1 MAVKND
7 FLIRNNL
14 NDTGK
19 LPRSGT
25 WTGSPDILVAGQSA
39 LTTQEMISKYGQAY
53 DQDVKQFFSNNF
65 YVRAKNVSAASTSQ
79 NVYLFQVPQSL
90 FLAPNVWYNQ
100 DSLMNYN
107 SVVEDPNDPKKTI
120 EVRQNY
126 QTLSAAANEIVVT
139 NAFTWKPQT
148 TEHHCLIAV
157 VADSY
162 DAVNAQFP
170 SGVNSSVDQY
180 AAWIYAN
187 RNLGWHNVNIQ
198 AVTASDVYEQQIT
211 MNQTWDDAL
220 FTCSIQ
226 ITNIPVGAVVGFSA
240 NNNTKWGDSIAVG
253 DTAVPQKPGAPD
265 PTINPNF
272 VVGTNV
278 KIQGGYAGK
287 VTFYVNFKGKPKP
300 ANFTMQFVVTNAPD
314 LSFALRA
321 SVNHL
326 LEADG
331 DLENHYKRCNFD
343 EHSVF
348 VNPKNG
354 EHHLGYAGYRTLL
367 GVEPTLVTVVGSNG
381 VIPNGGF
388 R

>member
-1 MAVKND
+1 MTVKNN

-14 NDTGK
+14 SDTGT
-19 LPRSGT
+19 LPRSGS
-25 WTGSPDILVAGQSA
+25 WTGSPDILVAGQTA
-39 LTTQEMISKYGQAY
+39 LTTEEMVSKYGQAF
-53 DQDVKQFFSNNF
+53 DQDLKEYFTNNF
-65 YVRAKNVSAASTSQ
+65 YIRAKNVSAASATQ
-79 NVYLFQVPQSL
+79 NVYVFQVPQSL

-100 DSLMNYN
+100 DNLLIYT
-107 SVVEDPNDPKKTI
+107 SVVEDPNDPTKTI

-126 QTLSAAANEIVVT
+126 QTLTAGAGEIVAS
-139 NAFTWKPQT
+139 NAFTWKPQS

-157 VADSY
+157 VADNF

-198 AVTASDVYEQQIT
+198 AVTASDVYEQAIT
-211 MNQTWDDAL
+211 MNQTWDDAM

-226 ITNIPVGAVVGFSA
+226 VTNVPVGAVVGFFA
-240 NNNTKWGDSIAVG
+240 NNNTQWGDSIAVG
-253 DTAVPQKPGAPD
+253 DTTVPQKPGAPD

-278 KIQGGYAGK
+278 KIQGGYAGN
-287 VTFYVNFKGKPKP
+287 VTFYVNFKGTPKP
-300 ANFTMQFVVTNAPD
+300 ANFSMQFVVTNAPE
-314 LSFALRA
+314 LPAAVRA
-321 SVNHL
+321 SVQHL
-326 LEADG
+326 LAGDQ
-331 DLENHYKRCNFD
+331 DLEQHYKRCNFD

-348 VNPKNG
+348 VNVKNG
-354 EHHLGYAGYRTLL
+354 EQHLGYAGYRTLL
-367 GVEPTLVTVVGSNG
+367 DIQPTLVTIVGSNG

>member
-1 MAVKND
+1 MV
-7 FLIRNNL
+7 
-14 NDTGK
+14 
-19 LPRSGT
+19 
-25 WTGSPDILVAGQSA
+25 
-39 LTTQEMISKYGQAY
+39 SKYDQAY
-53 DQDVKQFFSNNF
+53 DQDVKEFFSNNF
-65 YVRAKNVSAASTSQ
+65 YVRAKNVSAANVSQ
-79 NVYLFQVPQSL
+79 NIYLFQVPQNL

-100 DSLMNYN
+100 DSLMNYT
-107 SVVEDPNDPKKTI
+107 SVVEDPNDPRKTI

-126 QTLSAAANEIVVT
+126 QTLTAGPGEVVAT

-157 VADSY
+157 VADSF

-198 AVTASDVYEQQIT
+198 AVSASDVYEQQIS

-226 ITNIPVGAVVGFSA
+226 ITNVPVGAVVGFSS

-253 DTAVPQKPGAPD
+253 DTPVPQKPGAPD
-265 PTINPNF
+265 PNVNPNF
-272 VVGTNV
+272 IVGTNV

-300 ANFTMQFVVTNAPD
+300 ANFTMQFVVTNAPE
-314 LSFALRA
+314 LSAAVRA
-321 SVNHL
+321 SISDL
-326 LEADG
+326 LDG
-331 DLENHYKRCNFD
+331 DQNLENHYKRCNFD

-348 VNPKNG
+348 VDSKNG
-354 EHHLGYAGYRTLL
+354 ERYLGYEGYRTLL
-367 GVEPTLVTVVGSNG
+367 DVEPTLVTIVGSNG
-381 VIPNGGF
+381 VVPNGGF